1 MLCAA
6 WCFWHARERSR
17 SPLDSLVHG
26 SQHTTLTRPASGSS
40 DTALGSS
47 YLLWLYPRPSF
58 DAAQTLA
65 LPPGA
70 ELVLGRD
77 ERCDLPLG
85 DADVSRRHA
94 CLRREADELVLCDL
108 GSRNGTFVNAR
119 RITRTPL
126 RLGDVIRVG
135 GSVAIVSDAPGVPA
149 EIAPGLLGGP
159 RLAAALADVRR
170 AASSDLPVIVEG
182 ETGTG
187 KEVVARAIHGWSGRA
202 GAYLAVNCAALPEA
216 LAEGE
221 LFGYRK
227 GAFTG
232 AERAST
238 GLFRAAHGG
247 TLLLDEV
254 SELPLVLQAKL
265 LRVLEQ
271 REVQPLGEAAPVPID
286 TRVIV
291 ATQTPLR
298 ELVARRQFRE
308 DLLAR
313 LDGVSVRLPPL
324 RERAGDVPALFTRA
338 FSLHKGGSAPALE
351 AELVERLCAYDWPFN
366 VREVV
371 LLARRLAV
379 LSGER
384 LSLSARDLPSQMQP
398 RELAAEPPPE
408 SARARPEPL
417 SLTSATGEVE
427 LPALLA
433 ALRVSRGNVAQA
445 ALVLGIS
452 RQRAYRLMQGHAV
465 DLNELR
471 EQLEQEAER

>member
-1 MLCAA
+1 M
-6 WCFWHARERSR
+6 
-17 SPLDSLVHG
+17 HG
-26 SQHTTLTRPASGSS
+26 SEHTTLTRPASSS
-40 DTALGSS
+40 GDAALAGT
-47 YLLWLYPRPSF
+47 YLMWVYPRPSF
-58 DAAQTLA
+58 DAAQPLA
-65 LPPGA
+65 LAPG
-70 ELVLGRD
+70 VDFVIGRD
-77 ERCDLPLG
+77 ERAEVPVA

-94 CLRREADELVLCDL
+94 RLRREADGLVLTDL

-119 RITRTPL
+119 RITSTTL

-135 GSVAIVSDAPGVPA
+135 GSVAIVSDAPGIPS
-149 EIAPGLLGGP
+149 EIAPGLVGGP
-159 RLAAALADVRR
+159 RLDAVLTDVRR
-170 AASSDLPVIVEG
+170 AAASDLPVIVEG

-187 KEVVARAIHGWSGRA
+187 KEVVARAIHAWSGRE

-232 AERAST
+232 AERASL
-238 GLFRAAHGG
+238 GLFRSAHGG

-254 SELPLVLQAKL
+254 SDLPLVLQAKL

-298 ELVARRQFRE
+298 ELVAQKRFRE

-313 LDGVSVRLPPL
+313 LDGVSVCLPPL
-324 RERAGDVPALFTRA
+324 RERPADVPALFTRA
-338 FSLHKGGSAPALE
+338 FTLHKAGAAPALE
-351 AELVERLCAYDWPFN
+351 AELVERLCTYDWPFN

-379 LSGER
+379 LSGDR
-384 LSLSARDLPSQMQP
+384 LTLNVRDLPAQMQP
-398 RELAAEPPPE
+398 NEPASASLQLPEVSRERAPESPGLPDAAGELA
-408 SARARPEPL
+408 
-417 SLTSATGEVE
+417 

-465 DLNELR
+465 DLDELR
-471 EQLEQEAER
+471 ERFEQEAEP